1 MAKKK
6 IFRSKALDQLTSP
19 EQLEQLLQVTNR
31 RTWIT
36 LSTLVAVVVG
46 ILAWSVFGQ
55 IPIAVDGVGILTYP
69 RQIVSFQAPAQ
80 GQVVSLNVSVGDMV
94 TKGQVIGTI
103 NQPEI
108 EQQLRQE
115 RIRLEDVKNR
125 NVTAAGLS
133 ERRQKLERLAIAR
146 ERETIQARIDSITE
160 MSTAQ
165 KERNDRYIEEQL
177 ANVADVIKTQAA
189 IEEALN
195 DRYETY
201 KQLRNEGLSSDDV
214 VLEARQRLIE
224 HQVKISEVQ
233 LSIQELEL
241 KRIESEATFQQ
252 KMDEVDNLRV
262 QQQEL
267 AVREAQLEQ
276 QDLEAEVERQ
286 IQIENIERTIERL
299 EDDLRVRGRI
309 VSDHTG
315 EILELTA
322 APGQVVSAGQRLGS
336 LDVED
341 VDAVLIGVAYFKVGD
356 GKKIDDGM
364 PLHITPAT
372 VERERYGSIEA
383 TVTNVS
389 PFAVTTDAVTSV
401 VGNEDVARELLQ
413 RGTRI
418 QLFADLKRDQN
429 SHTGFKWTSGKG
441 PDTTISAGT
450 TTTVRATIEHRR
462 PITFVIPLLR
472 KWSGI

>member
-6 IFRSKALDQLTSP
+6 MFRSKAVDQLTSP

-36 LSTLVAVVVG
+36 LSTLVAAVVG
-46 ILAWSVFGQ
+46 ILAWSVLGQ
-55 IPIAVDGVGILTYP
+55 IPVTVDGVGILTYP
-69 RQIVSFQAPAQ
+69 RQVVSFQAPAQ
-80 GQVVSLNVSVGDMV
+80 GQVVSLNVTVGDSV
-94 TKGQVIGTI
+94 TRGQVIGTI
-103 NQPEI
+103 NQPDI

-115 RIRLEDVKNR
+115 RIRLEETRNR
-125 NVTAAGLS
+125 NATAADLS
-133 ERRQKLERLAIAR
+133 ERRRKLEQQAMAR
-146 ERETIQARIDSITE
+146 ERELLQARIDSITE
-160 MSTAQ
+160 MTTAQ

-177 ANVADVIKTQAA
+177 ANIDEVMKTQAV
-189 IEEALN
+189 IEYALQ
-195 DRYETY
+195 DRYGTY
-201 KQLRNEGLSSDDV
+201 KQLRSEGLSSDDV

-224 HQVKISEVQ
+224 HQVRSSDLQ
-233 LSIQELEL
+233 LRIQEVEL

-252 KMDEVDNLRV
+252 RMDEVDELRV

-267 AVREAQLEQ
+267 AVRAAQLEQ
-276 QDLEAEVERQ
+276 QDLETEVERQ
-286 IQIENIERTIERL
+286 VQIENIERNIARL

-309 VSDHTG
+309 VSEHTG

-341 VDAVLIGVAYFKVGD
+341 AEAVLIGVAYFRVGD
-356 GKKIDDGM
+356 GKKIDEDV
-364 PLHITPAT
+364 PLRITPAT

-389 PFAVTTDAVTSV
+389 PFAVTTDAVASV

-413 RGTRI
+413 RTTKI
-418 QLFADLKRDQN
+418 QVYADLELDPD
-429 SHTGFKWTSGKG
+429 SHTGFKWTSGRG
-441 PDTTISAGT
+441 PDSTISAGT
-450 TTTVRATIEHRR
+450 TTTVRATIEYRR

-472 KWSGI
+472 RWSGI